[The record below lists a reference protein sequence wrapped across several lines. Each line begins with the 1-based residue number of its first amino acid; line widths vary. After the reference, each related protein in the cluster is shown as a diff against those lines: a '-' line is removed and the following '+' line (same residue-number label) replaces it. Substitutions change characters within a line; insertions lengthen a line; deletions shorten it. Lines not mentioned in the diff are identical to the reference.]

1 MSQKSETN
9 DLGFKKGGEAQPQKK
24 NRNPMGFESGSY
36 SEEGPQYPK
45 ADKGP
50 LIPKPLGA
58 SSGQTITEGEEF
70 SKRPDQSHHN
80 SQFEQETAEAPKPQE
95 GKQPSKFESFAKEHP
110 ILTAGLVGAGC
121 IGAGGLM
128 VGFGAATIATGGA
141 VLVAAGA
148 ALCVGAA
155 VGGVCY
161 GAYKLGEAVGKAFN
175 KWNDKR
181 KARNEC
187 KKEQKKALASIKNI
201 KSMKK
206 SSQTSIPKQTPTHAI
221 SDPTIAS
228 NVGQVIQ
235 GFGDAPKSVSSPSPI
250 AKKPSTQEIDIQRK

>member
-1 MSQKSETN
+1 MSQKSKRNE
-9 DLGFKKGGEAQPQKK
+9 LGFDKGGAAQPSKK
-24 NRNPMGFESGSY
+24 EINSMGFESGSG

-45 ADKGP
+45 ADQDP
-50 LIPKPLGA
+50 LIPEPLGA
-58 SSGQTITEGEEF
+58 SSGRPITEGEEF
-70 SKRPDQSHHN
+70 SRRPDQSLHN
-80 SQFEQETAEAPKPQE
+80 SQFEQESVKAAKPQE
-95 GKQPSKFESFAKEHP
+95 GKQPSKLESFAKEHP

-121 IGAGGLM
+121 IGTGGLM
-128 VGFGAATIATGGA
+128 VAFGAATIATGGA

-187 KKEQKKALASIKNI
+187 KKAQKKALAPYKNI
-201 KSMKK
+201 KPMKK
-206 SSQTSIPKQTPTHAI
+206 SSQTSIPTQTHAI
-221 SDPTIAS
+221 SDPTIVS
-228 NVGQVIQ
+228 DVGQVIQ
-235 GFGDAPKSVSSPSPI
+235 GFGGAHKSVSSPPRI
-250 AKKPSTQEIDIQRK
+250 AKKSSAQEIDIQRK